1 MEEDIEILEDE
12 EEDYEWTLADIIYD
26 EKMMGNL

>member
-1 MEEDIEILEDE
+1 MEEDIEILED